1 MLAKLRLDQTAA
13 YEQAIAAYE
22 ISKMLCA
29 FIEGRK
35 HILCIGAEQ
44 GNIPGWDD
52 FVIQDCLS
60 AFTHLQIKRQQTDF
74 APLNN
79 CNRNGTAELTPLD
92 RSMLS
97 LANWV
102 STYDPAVDSNTYCFR
117 LCLPHEGS
125 AIKRN
130 LEIRNFR
137 DFMTLHINATTTTQ
151 GLYDL
156 QHVATDGTAIN
167 LYNWLTTWC
176 GFTNWDHIR
185 KALQKLQII
194 DYRTEQDIDLN
205 STNELT
211 RVFRDPTSVLSL
223 IKTYTQENSAYTGS
237 ISPRQLLFELK
248 SYLLD
253 TQRTWTQISSTNG
266 NWEISGIHD
275 LENNAEVE
283 RPSKIIPLLWSNDR
297 DRSFHINL
305 SEVDTAFTPIHEG
318 VFQLAI
324 HLQGNVNALCENWN
338 GWKVCIQNKLGGTL
352 GEREDDLEN
361 LTIVGNNAPYNVTG
375 GMPMNTN
382 AERESFAHTMAAEM
396 IKVTWQ
402 MVVAKVSSRIAQM
415 DISQSQELRDTVEAR
430 WNSWQKTINNDESIL
445 TSYLKKF
452 VHPNAEGEEILGGLR
467 IGPKTKLLIADALF
481 TCLLISV
488 ALDPSDSGIMKT
500 EEGLRIGAIGLK
512 WWSGPAGKAR
522 KVRRI
527 DAEDSVSE
535 LVGKEPY
542 DILVLSQSEQ
552 PQSEIYKQ
560 SIGVSTNTH
569 HSLAAAHSPQL
580 LITRDRRFD
589 SIINKGSLSDL
600 LNYLRQKLDAHNESL
615 TKTLNNSAL

>member
-44 GNIPGWDD
+44 GDISGWDD
-52 FVIQDCLS
+52 FIVQECFSEFI
-60 AFTHLQIKRQQTDF
+60 HLQIKKQNTDF
-74 APLNN
+74 APLSN
-79 CNRNGTAELTPLD
+79 CIKHANATLTPLD
-92 RSMLS
+92 NSMSS
-97 LANWV
+97 LAEWITTYNPHLD
-102 STYDPAVDSNTYCFR
+102 STVRHFI
-117 LCLPHEGS
+117 LCLPHEGPL
-125 AIKRN
+125 IKRD
-130 LEIRNFR
+130 LEIRNLR
-137 DFMTLHINATTTTQ
+137 DFMALHINATTTTQ
-151 GLYDL
+151 GLDNL
-156 QHVATDGTAIN
+156 QNVAQDSTAIN

-176 GFTNWDHIR
+176 GFTDWDHIR
-185 KALQKLQII
+185 KALQKLKIHN
-194 DYRTEQDIDLN
+194 YGNGQDIDAQSIEQL
-205 STNELT
+205 S
-211 RVFRDPTSVLSL
+211 RVFREPATILTR
-223 IKTYTQENSAYTGS
+223 IKSYTLDNSAYTGS

-248 SYLLD
+248 DYLLD
-253 TQRTWTQISSTNG
+253 TQKTWTQISSANG

-283 RPSKIIPLLWSNDR
+283 KPSKIIPLLWSNDR

-305 SEVDTAFTPIHEG
+305 SQVDPAFTPIHEG
-318 VFQLAI
+318 VFQLAL
-324 HLQGNVNALCENWN
+324 HMQGNVNALCVDWN
-338 GWKVCIQNKLGGTL
+338 GWKARIEDKLGGTL
-352 GEREDDLEN
+352 GESEDDLEN
-361 LTIVGNNAPYNVTG
+361 LTISGNNAPYNVTG
-375 GMPMNTN
+375 GMAMNTN
-382 AERESFAHTMAAEM
+382 AERESFAKTMTDEM
-396 IKVTWQ
+396 TKVTWQ
-402 MVVAKVSSRIAQM
+402 MVVSKVSRRISQM
-415 DISQSQELRDTVEAR
+415 DTSQSQELRDKVEAR
-430 WNSWQKTINNDESIL
+430 WNSWQEVINNDESIL
-445 TSYLKKF
+445 PTHLKKI

-488 ALDPSDSGIMKT
+488 ALDPTDLGIMKT

-527 DAEDSVSE
+527 DAEDAVSE

-560 SIGVSTNTH
+560 SIGASTNTY
-569 HSLAAAHSPQL
+569 HSLAAGHSPQL
-580 LITRDRRFD
+580 LVTRDRRFN

-615 TKTLNNSAL
+615 TETLNNSAS